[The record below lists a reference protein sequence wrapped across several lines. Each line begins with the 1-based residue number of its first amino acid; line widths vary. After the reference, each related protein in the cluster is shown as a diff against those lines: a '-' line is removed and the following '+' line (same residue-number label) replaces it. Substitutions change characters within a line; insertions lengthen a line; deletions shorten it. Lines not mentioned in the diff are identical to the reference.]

1 MDLFFDNYG
10 SKLSN
15 SGQHFGPSVGC
26 YCVHSA
32 LIQSVTVFCSA
43 ISLTCGMATKLKM
56 KVKVTLNYKNIKFL
70 THGAY
75 SVNEK
80 KFVL

>member
-32 LIQSVTVFCSA
+32 LISHKDTVSDCVQQFH
-43 ISLTCGMATKLKM
+43 LLVATVKVKGQGHLKM
-56 KVKVTLNYKNIKFL
+56 KVKVTLNYKNIIF
-70 THGAY
+70 AQF
-75 SVNEK
+75 SW
-80 KFVL
+80 